1 MRFPVLPAA
10 AGAADTLA
18 AVVGV
23 AAATGVPHARAGGR
37 AITGWVQANG
47 KPRIVTSADKCKK
60 HDRVLTWNVQGP
72 KGDPGAA
79 GPAGPAGPI
88 GPVGPVVPAGPQGD
102 AGPAGPAGATGPAGA
117 AGPAG
122 ER

>member
-10 AGAADTLA
+10 AGAAVTLA

-23 AAATGVPHARAGGR
+23 AAATGVPHARSDGG
-37 AITGWVQANG
+37 AITACVQPNG

-79 GPAGPAGPI
+79 GPAGPAGSI
-88 GPVGPVVPAGPQGD
+88 GPVGPVGPAGQHRD
-102 AGPAGPAGATGPAGA
+102 AGPAEPAGAPGRSGA

-122 ER
+122 